1 MVSVGNIINIFITM
15 LVGIVLLGPFA
26 DEVTLAASGNVTG
39 AALSITNLL
48 PLFFAILILLVA
60 VKVVSGKGKG

>member
-1 MVSVGNIINIFITM
+1 MVNVGNIINIFIVM

-26 DEVTLAASGNVTG
+26 DQVNLAATGNVTG
-39 AALSITNLL
+39 AALAITNLL

-60 VKVVSGKGKG
+60 VKVISRK